1 MVIWPTPL
9 PPSPARRYQ
18 SFNNSEELA
27 ESVRAKLPAKIDIGP
42 VYNVDPAAR
51 KSYSSFEAVER
62 ELVFDIDLTD
72 YDDVL
77 NFADLQEGAWAHC
90 WPLMAGAVQVLD
102 RALREDFGFKHL
114 LWVFSG
120 RRGIH
125 CWVSDRRAR
134 QLTDEARR
142 AVANYLQLW
151 KGEEG
156 GKIKVR
162 LSDPLHPAAGR
173 AGTVLHRVWE
183 KEVLPR
189 QQILENPK
197 TMEKVLSHIPQD
209 CGYLADELRESWS
222 TGGGRGSSGGNLSV
236 DRWQQF
242 KRKLQKAAD
251 GASGPALKRALK
263 LCPHQVVFGFIY
275 PRLDDDVSKKRNHL
289 LKAPF
294 CVHPKTG
301 KVCVPFD
308 PAKAFE
314 FDPDAVPTAASLLN
328 ELDAKGGSGWKDTS
342 LADSVG
348 LLERMLEGLAREHA
362 QDFAEL
368 ARVAAN
374 RPTVE
379 F

>member
-1 MVIWPTPL
+1 MAVPQVH
-9 PPSPARRYQ
+9 PAA
-18 SFNNSEELA
+18 SLA
-27 ESVRAKLPAKIDIGP
+27 E
-42 VYNVDPAAR
+42 
-51 KSYSSFEAVER
+51 
-62 ELVFDIDLTD
+62 
-72 YDDVL
+72 
-77 NFADLQEGAWAHC
+77 QESLGA
-90 WPLMAGAVQVLD
+90 LVQVLD

-251 GASGPALKRALK
+251 GAHGTYE
-263 LCPHQVVFGFIY
+263 Q
-275 PRLDDDVSKKRNHL
+275 
-289 LKAPF
+289 
-294 CVHPKTG
+294 
-301 KVCVPFD
+301 
-308 PAKAFE
+308 
-314 FDPDAVPTAASLLN
+314 
-328 ELDAKGGSGWKDTS
+328 
-342 LADSVG
+342 
-348 LLERMLEGLAREHA
+348 HA
-362 QDFAEL
+362 QHPPDL
-368 ARVAAN
+368 R
-374 RPTVE
+374 RGRLRWPTWALLPPAYH
-379 F
+379 

>member
-1 MVIWPTPL
+1 MRLTLTPPPPPFL
-9 PPSPARRYQ
+9 PRRYQ
-18 SFNNSEELA
+18 SFNNADELA
-27 ESVRAKLPAKIDIGP
+27 KAVREKLPAKIDIGP

-51 KSYSSFEAVER
+51 KSYSNFEAVER

-77 NFADLQEGAWAHC
+77 NFDLDGGWARC

-102 RALREDFGFKHL
+102 RALREDFGFRHL

-142 AVANYLQLW
+142 ALAGYLQLW

-173 AGTVLHRVWE
+173 ASEVLHRVWE
-183 KEVLPR
+183 QEILPQ
-189 QQILENPK
+189 QQILEEPK
-197 TMEKVLSHIPQD
+197 TMEKVLSHIPSEFS
-209 CGYLADELRESWS
+209 YLADELRESWDK
-222 TGGGRGSSGGNLSV
+222 GRGRGSGGGNVST

-242 KRKLQKAAD
+242 VRKLGKAE
-251 GASGPALKRALK
+251 ASASSKAQKRALK
-263 LCPHQVVFGFIY
+263 LCKHQVVFGFIY
-275 PRLDDDVSKKRNHL
+275 PRLDDEVSKKRNHL

-314 FDPDAVPTAASLLN
+314 FDPDTVPTAASLLN
-328 ELDAKGGSGWKDTS
+328 ELDAKGGDNWKDTC
-342 LADSVG
+342 LAESVDI
-348 LLERMLEGLAREHA
+348 LERMLEGLARENA
-362 QDFAEL
+362 KDFADL
-368 ARVAAN
+368 ARVEAN